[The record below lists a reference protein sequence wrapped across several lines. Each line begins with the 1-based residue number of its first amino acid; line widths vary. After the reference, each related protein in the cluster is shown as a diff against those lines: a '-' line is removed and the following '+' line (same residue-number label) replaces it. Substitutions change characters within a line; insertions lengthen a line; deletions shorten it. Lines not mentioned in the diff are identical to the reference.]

1 MSYGAGEALLLALIR
16 NISSGG
22 YDANNTSRGKWGL
35 LNKGRSNHYAIL
47 KPGAFGPRVHE
58 GVGLVIENWSTVIQV
73 WQRYKDDGD
82 SLTDLEAEVEKIIA
96 KIDTDPNM
104 GDTTGLV
111 LDTNLRRGGEVQEM
125 WKRGGGGP
133 AWLMQELVV
142 EWSEQRTVVYQ

>member
-1 MSYGAGEALLLALIR
+1 MSYSAGEALLLILIR
-16 NISSGG
+16 TVSG
-22 YDANNTSRGKWGL
+22 YTSANSRRGKWKM
-35 LNKGRSNHYAIL
+35 LNDGRSNHYAVL

-58 GVGLVIENWSTVIQV
+58 APGMVLERWGTIIQV

-96 KIDTDPNM
+96 KVDKDPNM

-111 LDTNLRRGGEVQEM
+111 LDSDLRRGGEVQEM
-125 WKRGGGGP
+125 WKTRGGGP

-142 EWSEQRTVVYQ
+142 EWSEQRTVTYQ